1 MFSPYLLL
9 STRKS
14 GCCGLYAFVYY
25 QENCDT
31 IWLAFSGSNFSLLDR
46 SSSLTESNALLKS
59 IAKIRTAS
67 QPGLSGS
74 ILAISTSRRDNK
86 DIKIQRCGRQRKR
99 KKATGFISTT
109 TLHVHHRSFVHF
121 FPLFC
126 TTTTWKCLI
135 SRFIEYVVKTSYLW
149 TNRWRKSII
158 PRLIAT
164 PDATPSQGTWIDI
177 VTENHTLRAQLTD
190 KSVICKQITVGC
202 TDVQN

>member
-1 MFSPYLLL
+1 MYKKVWCTCEVVVLIIKPIVFL
-9 STRKS
+9 T
-14 GCCGLYAFVYY
+14 
-25 QENCDT
+25 
-31 IWLAFSGSNFSLLDR
+31 FSLSSASLD
-46 SSSLTESNALLKS
+46 LKV
-59 IAKIRTAS
+59 
-67 QPGLSGS
+67 P
-74 ILAISTSRRDNK
+74 NK
-86 DIKIQRCGRQRKR
+86 DIKIRRCGRQRER
-99 KKATGFISTT
+99 KKTIGFISTI

-164 PDATPSQGTWIDI
+164 PVATPSQGTWIDI
-177 VTENHTLRAQLTD
+177 VTENHALRAQLTD